1 MTPTDEDR
9 QLIESI
15 LAGDPQAWEKTV
27 QRFSSM
33 VWRILRGRFRFSQD
47 DAADAF
53 QEIFLALQKDDF
65 RRVRQWRGE
74 APLDA
79 YMVVVVSR
87 LAQDVLRAAR
97 RAQEPIQ
104 DGATEREGD
113 GDASA
118 LDLPDDAP
126 GPLAVRELAEQR
138 HAVTTCRERLGAR
151 DQELLKLRYD
161 QELQYRAIAKRLQMT
176 VNNVGVAL
184 GRAEERLRQC
194 LKQHFRELF
203 PGWGDPAQASV

>member
-1 MTPTDEDR
+1 VTPTDEDR

-15 LAGDPQAWEKTV
+15 LAGDPQAWERIV
-27 QRFSSM
+27 RRFSGM
-33 VWRILRGRFRFSQD
+33 VWRILRGRLHLCQD
-47 DAADAF
+47 DAGDAF

-65 RRVRQWRGE
+65 RRIRHWHGE

-79 YMVVVVSR
+79 YMAVVLSR
-87 LAQDVLRAAR
+87 LTQDVLRAAR
-97 RAQEPIQ
+97 RHKEVTQDPPLGREERDANQE
-104 DGATEREGD
+104 T
-113 GDASA
+113 
-118 LDLPDDAP
+118 PDP
-126 GPLAVRELAEQR
+126 GPDPLAVRELAERR
-138 HAVTTCRERLGAR
+138 HAVNTCRERLTLR